1 MDQSLAHYF
10 YKKAL
15 YSRHFAGVDLSL
27 TMLCKCTG
35 NPCVR
40 DTPPRGP
47 GLQKHVKEKKK
58 GQEIW
63 VSCRRQNLNFRFCF
77 KPLLGYSLLMCFCL
91 VMLCFKCLPWGRPPI
106 WETHKAVSV
115 FHPGIPFT
123 SVIAAAC
130 NITHTAFTHELLS
143 SPSALIIW
151 AKGQWGHNEAMI
163 FQDAWEIA
171 LHSVFISA
179 FLVGEGYLRAEASPS

>member
-15 YSRHFAGVDLSL
+15 YSRRFAGVDLSL

-58 GQEIW
+58 KKKGAGNLGQLPSPKLEFQ
-63 VSCRRQNLNFRFCF
+63 V
-77 KPLLGYSLLMCFCL
+77 LL
-91 VMLCFKCLPWGRPPI
+91 
-106 WETHKAVSV
+106 
-115 FHPGIPFT
+115 
-123 SVIAAAC
+123 
-130 NITHTAFTHELLS
+130 
-143 SPSALIIW
+143 
-151 AKGQWGHNEAMI
+151 
-163 FQDAWEIA
+163 
-171 LHSVFISA
+171 
-179 FLVGEGYLRAEASPS
+179 